1 MPDFAS
7 GGRYQNG
14 VSLASIVRI
23 CRGRKRRG
31 LPAGQ
36 TVVLRGLVPLSVKG
50 WEGIPYSVLPGTAG
64 MHALPE
70 TGRHAGRLR
79 RSVFHGVVPVWDR
92 TCGRFFRTVG
102 ISAVPCVV
110 WGRDGFRNR
119 FMPDTGHRL
128 FEKCRFFHSGQPWR
142 IHGGRLRG
150 WPLFSP
156 FRISFRQ
163 DGFIRFARG
172 RTGGGFGG
180 CLSVWFSPGGYMKRL
195 RFFRCRL
202 SVPAGR
208 MFRIPFA
215 FRRSRVGKALFSAS
229 ACLS

>member
-23 CRGRKRRG
+23 REGRKRRG
-31 LPAGQ
+31 LPGRADCCLARAGS
-36 TVVLRGLVPLSVKG
+36 LVR
-50 WEGIPYSVLPGTAG
+50 ER
-64 MHALPE
+64 M
-70 TGRHAGRLR
+70 GRHSVFRFAGDCRNACVAGNRTACGRLR

-92 TCGRFFRTVG
+92 TCCRFFRTVG

-128 FEKCRFFHSGQPWR
+128 FEKCRFFHSGTAVAYSWWPPAWMAVVFPVSDFFPARRFHPVRPGADRRR
-142 IHGGRLRG
+142 IR
-150 WPLFSP
+150 
-156 FRISFRQ
+156 
-163 DGFIRFARG
+163 
-172 RTGGGFGG
+172 G